1 MTLSDD
7 LIIINDFF
15 DDPDKVREKA
25 LLCDYDYSE
34 DVKEGWRGYRTKVI
48 PGAFNDPIIN
58 LVSKFY
64 GVDKDEY
71 HSTVHFHISYEDI
84 KNLLDFPNE
93 KWHTDCSIF
102 AGLVYLTPNPPPNSG
117 TCLIDGENNRMI
129 TVNNVY
135 NRIIIYPSNYIHGP
149 EDLFGDTKECG
160 RMTLTFFVW
169 KNS

>member
-1 MTLSDD
+1 MTLTDD

-71 HSTVHFHISYEDI
+71 HSTFTRISCQKLWKI
-84 KNLLDFPNE
+84 KHHCVF
-93 KWHTDCSIF
+93 T
-102 AGLVYLTPNPPPNSG
+102 ARNS
-117 TCLIDGENNRMI
+117 LQQ
-129 TVNNVY
+129 
-135 NRIIIYPSNYIHGP
+135 
-149 EDLFGDTKECG
+149 
-160 RMTLTFFVW
+160 
-169 KNS
+169 